1 MPLPGEKNIQVI
13 SKLFALKS
21 HLETNSTFPTLFPHL
36 TVQSFPRAQ
45 TKANTIS
52 IKRLAEVSRS
62 RKLLKSQSKLNK
74 KKRQIAPFFL
84 LQVYRAKDVDDVK
97 LQSQQAWARHTASL
111 FNPRACFISSWQVLS
126 TLSAPP
132 ACFDLSTNRIS
143 ISTFFS
149 PQIPTSHLLH
159 CVRLRYTPTLTK
171 AHAKTKSYNV
181 MKSNNKIDFH
191 FETSSSSGTR

>member
-74 KKRQIAPFFL
+74 KKTVRSLLFSFSRFTAPKTSTTSNCNLSKPGLDTLRHFSIPGLALFLRGKFFQPFQL
-84 LQVYRAKDVDDVK
+84 PPHAST
-97 LQSQQAWARHTASL
+97 SQQTESQFPLFFASNTN
-111 FNPRACFISSWQVLS
+111 F
-126 TLSAPP
+126 PP
-132 ACFDLSTNRIS
+132 LALC
-143 ISTFFS
+143 
-149 PQIPTSHLLH
+149 
-159 CVRLRYTPTLTK
+159 
-171 AHAKTKSYNV
+171 
-181 MKSNNKIDFH
+181 
-191 FETSSSSGTR
+191 

>member
-62 RKLLKSQSKLNK
+62 EKLLKSQSKLNK

-84 LQVYRAKDVDDVK
+84 LQVYRARDVDDVK

-143 ISTFFS
+143 ISTFRLKY
-149 PQIPTSHLLH
+149 QLPTSCIVLDWDTHPPSQK
-159 CVRLRYTPTLTK
+159 PTRRRKVIMLWNQIIK
-171 AHAKTKSYNV
+171 
-181 MKSNNKIDFH
+181 
-191 FETSSSSGTR
+191 